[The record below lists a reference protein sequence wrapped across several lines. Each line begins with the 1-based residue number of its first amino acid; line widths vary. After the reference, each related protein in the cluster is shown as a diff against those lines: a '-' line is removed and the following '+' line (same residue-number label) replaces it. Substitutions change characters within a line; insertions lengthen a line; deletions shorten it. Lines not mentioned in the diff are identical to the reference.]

1 MAFGLVPEIL
11 DSVDV
16 ILLVNESAPNG
27 GSDVMAVRDMQG
39 GVIAAESVRVD
50 GYYRT
55 MISCV
60 P

>member
-1 MAFGLVPEIL
+1 MTWSASTGG
-11 DSVDV
+11 V

-27 GSDVMAVRDMQG
+27 GSDVMAVPDMQG
-39 GVIAAESVRVD
+39 GVIAAESFRVD